1 MKGSKYYLFPV
12 DALYENRQDV
22 LSKFGHRIYF
32 DKEPNPSLCWVM
44 DTPSPEF
51 LTQMNVR
58 VERGGVTVLPAS
70 RGQEMDWKSVS
81 TRKRSKPSLTIR
93 KQIDP
98 STGLSPYSKPSIVLL
113 HRESVESPI
122 QQDENE
128 Y

>member
-12 DALYENRQDV
+12 DFLYENRQDV

-44 DTPSPEF
+44 GTPSPEF

-58 VERGGVTVLPAS
+58 VERKGVTVLPAS
-70 RGQEMDWKSVS
+70 RGQEIDWKSVS
-81 TRKRSKPSLTIR
+81 TRKRSRPSLTIR